1 MILATLMKPLL
12 YLPFLAVLVALA
24 IWFVLA
30 RILKSS
36 GQRIERKV
44 AKLLKRGKDK
54 EAVNF
59 LASKGEF
66 VRAARLVEEKGDL
79 ERAADLLV
87 EGGEYLDAAKAAAK
101 ANQVDRAAEL
111 FQRGGDLTSA
121 AGCYMTT
128 GRMEE
133 AILLFRQRG
142 ELATCARMLEH
153 RGEYARALAV
163 YMEAGN
169 VEQVSA
175 VAFERIEQKALLE
188 GAADF
193 LQEHGQKRD
202 SVPLYKKAGSYKKL
216 ATVAEELNLLEEAVA
231 AYEQHGF
238 LADAARGYA
247 KRGEQRNAARAYL
260 EGGKLENALEQLL
273 LAGDHL
279 AAARIH
285 RRMGRGARC
294 LEVLD
299 GIPRESS
306 QYRDGTL
313 LASSILEEHQRYPE
327 AVERLDRLLDVLG
340 YKKESQEILY
350 RKVDLLI
357 HTGDHEG
364 AVRALEQAK
373 RSGLD
378 TPSLDE
384 QLMLLRAS
392 PQEQLMVP
400 DQSRTDLA
408 SPGAR
413 SRQVSSTTIGFP
425 HSERYSLKRKL
436 ARGGHGILFLVTD
449 NKLGRDVVLKLLH
462 SESLPSALAKRYFM
476 REAKTASSLEH
487 PNIVQVYDCG
497 ELQSRPYISM
507 EFVDGMNL
515 LELQE
520 PPAKTLSLEQKLA
533 ICLQLCDALGYAH
546 SKTIIHRDIK
556 MENIMVTRKWQ
567 VKLMDFGLA
576 KALDENPDRSLM
588 IVGTPYYMSPEQI
601 VGDALDARTDIYSMG
616 VLMYRLF
623 TERLPFEDGEVL
635 SSHRFATPP
644 DPREFRSDLPSLIST
659 TILKCL
665 EKDREHRF
673 QSAGDVAGSLKCYLL

>member
-1 MILATLMKPLL
+1 MPAMMKPLI
-12 YLPFLAVLVALA
+12 YLPFLAVVVVAAAWLLA
-24 IWFVLA
+24 S
-30 RILKSS
+30 RMLKSS
-36 GQRIERKV
+36 GQRIERKI
-44 AKLLKRGKDK
+44 AKMLAKGRWK

-66 VRAARLVEEKGDL
+66 AHAARLVDEKGDF

-87 EGGEYLDAAKAAAK
+87 EGGDYLAAAKAAAK
-101 ANQVDRAAEL
+101 AEQVDRAAEL

-133 AILLFRQRG
+133 AILLFRQKG

-153 RGEYARALAV
+153 RGEYTKALAV

-169 VEQVSA
+169 LEQVSA
-175 VAFERIEQKALLE
+175 IALERIDQKSLLE
-188 GAADF
+188 GAADY

-202 SVPLYKKAGSYKKL
+202 CVPLYKKAGAFKKL

-231 AYEQHGF
+231 AYEHDYF
-238 LADAARGYA
+238 ADAGRVYA
-247 KRGEQRNAARAYL
+247 KLGEHRNSARAFL
-260 EGGKLENALEQLL
+260 KGGKLEQALEQLI

-285 RRMGRGARC
+285 RRMGRAARC

-299 GIPRESS
+299 TIPRNSS

-313 LASSILEEHQRYPE
+313 LASSILEEHQRIPE
-327 AVERLDRLLDVLG
+327 AVERLDRLLEVLG
-340 YKKESQEILY
+340 FKADSQEILY

-357 HTGDHEG
+357 HTGDHKG

-392 PQEQLMVP
+392 PQEQLTLP
-400 DQSRTDLA
+400 DQS
-408 SPGAR
+408 GAR
-413 SRQVSSTTIGFP
+413 QAPPVVRSTSGGSTTTIGFP

-436 ARGGHGILFLVTD
+436 ARGGHGVLFLVSD

-476 REAKTASSLEH
+476 REAKTASSLKH
-487 PNIVQVYDCG
+487 ANIVQVYDYG
-497 ELQSRPYISM
+497 ELQGRPYISM

-515 LELQE
+515 LEMQE
-520 PPAKTLSLEQKLA
+520 PPARVLSLEQKLA

-601 VGDALDARTDIYSMG
+601 VGDTLDPRTDIYSMG

-644 DPREFRSDLPSLIST
+644 DPREFRSDLPPLIAS

-665 EKDREHRF
+665 EKDRQHRF
-673 QSAGDVAGSLKCYLL
+673 QSAADVAGSLKCFLM